1 MQYADDAGDHK
12 IAAARALVALGMVL
26 DDLRLIAWA
35 DGEFNEDGESLSED
49 WEVAA
54 RAFLKGMR
62 DHGWGKEDVNTLIL
76 ALVRVRF
83 ENV

>member
-1 MQYADDAGDHK
+1 MQYADDDGDNK
-12 IAAARALVALGMVL
+12 IAAARALAALGMVL

-35 DGEFNEDGESLSED
+35 DGEFNEDGESLGED

-62 DHGWGKEDVNTLIL
+62 DHGWDKQDVNALIL
-76 ALVRVRF
+76 ALVRMRL